1 MPMRHLDDH
10 TKMIADIRV
19 LHSKIL
25 DLHNG
30 INELR
35 HRYPDQDLIRYAEIA
50 QVKED
55 AEKLRQMH
63 VWLEV
68 IADALNDQVLNHRE
82 KAA

>member
-19 LHSKIL
+19 LLSKIL

-30 INELR
+30 INTLR
-35 HRYPDQDLIRYAEIA
+35 HRYPDQDLIRYAEID
-50 QVKED
+50 QVRED
-55 AEKLRQMH
+55 SEKLRQMH

-68 IADALNDQVLNHRE
+68 VADALNDQELNHQKR
-82 KAA
+82 AA

>member
-30 INELR
+30 INALR
-35 HRYPDQDLIRYAEIA
+35 HRYPDQDLIRYAEID

-68 IADALNDQVLNHRE
+68 ILDALHDQELNHQ
-82 KAA
+82 KHAA

>member
-1 MPMRHLDDH
+1 M
-10 TKMIADIRV
+10 

-30 INELR
+30 INALC